1 MSEHKDKKARPLT
14 VRVTSDKMQKS
25 RVATVERLVKHE
37 KYGRFIRKTTKL
49 MFHDESNA
57 SKSGDLV
64 LIAASRP
71 HSSRKKFTLIEIVKK
86 AKE

>member
-1 MSEHKDKKARPLT
+1 VSEHKVKKARPLT

-37 KYGRFIRKTTKL
+37 RYGRFIRKTTKL
-49 MFHDESNA
+49 MFHDENNT
-57 SKSGDLV
+57 SKAGDLV
-64 LIAASRP
+64 LVAPSRP
-71 HSSRKKFTLIEIVKK
+71 YSSKKKFTLVQIVQK